1 MGVRRLAVLG
11 LSDFPPKEK
20 PGARSARHRRE
31 GKKQA
36 AQGSTLSGWIGGL
49 GERKKPRHRN
59 ESGRQRLSH
68 RHAYNQGL
76 ATGNHGST
84 SVLSPHPIHSP
95 PLWTKNHQG
104 RLPSLHC
111 PGQPAEAQGWGDS
124 VASVRTPLTRS
135 FSDVNPLQESS
146 ALPEVGWVAGRR

>member
-1 MGVRRLAVLG
+1 MPGTEEKGRNKLLRAALCLG
-11 LSDFPPKEK
+11 GS
-20 PGARSARHRRE
+20 GAWGRE
-31 GKKQA
+31 RNQDTEMSQA
-36 AQGSTLSGWIGGL
+36 D
-49 GERKKPRHRN
+49 
-59 ESGRQRLSH
+59 RLSH

-84 SVLSPHPIHSP
+84 SVLSPHTIHSP

-111 PGQPAEAQGWGDS
+111 PGQPAEVQGWGGS